1 MTHLKRIND
10 YLNCMVCRGPN
21 PGACRESGVTYEIS
35 CMLENGESEDEKC
48 AYVYIGQTGRNAYVR
63 GKEHMEAFR
72 LKGESSVLWEHCEKV
87 HDGEKRCFVMKVV
100 DRCRND
106 PVKRQVLEAVRMNK
120 VPEERRMN
128 RRGEWNMIYLP
139 NLRVTV

>member
-1 MTHLKRIND
+1 
-10 YLNCMVCRGPN
+10 
-21 PGACRESGVTYEIS
+21 
-35 CMLENGESEDEKC
+35 MLCNEGSR
-48 AYVYIGQTGRNAYVR
+48 YIDIY
-63 GKEHMEAFR
+63 
-72 LKGESSVLWEHCEKV
+72 
-87 HDGEKRCFVMKVV
+87 
-100 DRCRND
+100 RND